1 MKEMEKDWMEE
12 MKAGMRMIKSACNKN
27 NESCEGCPFN
37 KYCTLF
43 EYDLN
48 LCPSD
53 WKIKEEE

>member
-1 MKEMEKDWMEE
+1 MEKDWMEE
-12 MKAGMRMIKSACNKN
+12 MKAGMQMIKSACNKN